1 MAPAGSASGRPAG
14 DAYERAH
21 ASALALPEIA
31 FPESVTVVDTLPRD
45 GLQRFAEFVP
55 TERKVEIVDRIA
67 TTGVPEIE
75 VTSFTHPEVVPNL
88 RDAEAVF
95 DGIQRRDDVVYRALV
110 PNRYGM
116 ERAVEAGVDKA
127 NALITASPEYNRRNQ
142 NMTIEENVAQVRDIV
157 DLASDHDIPVDVG
170 IGMSFFS
177 PFEGETPPER
187 TLGIVE
193 SMLDAGVDD
202 VTFATSNGMAHPGQ
216 VRDLVTAARERW
228 PDLDLGLHLH
238 DTNGL
243 SLANAVVA
251 MQLGVR
257 RFDGALCGLGGGV
270 IFDDSL
276 EHIGNTPTEDLVQLL
291 DLLGVETGI
300 DFDRLEAVAH
310 EVADWLELPP
320 NSHVLRGGTR
330 RALLAAHAE

>member
-1 MAPAGSASGRPAG
+1 MAPAGSARGRPHGAAREHSTG
-14 DAYERAH
+14 AARER
-21 ASALALPEIA
+21 PDIT

-45 GLQRFAEFVP
+45 GLQRFPEFVP
-55 TERKVEIVDRIA
+55 TERKVEIVDRLS

-95 DGIQRRDDVVYRALV
+95 SGIERREDVVYRALV

-142 NMTIEENVAQVRDIV
+142 NMTIEENVEQVREVV
-157 DLASDHDIPVDVG
+157 DLAGDHGIPVDVG

-187 TLGIVE
+187 TLEVVGA
-193 SMLDAGVDD
+193 MLDAGVDD
-202 VTFATSNGMAHPGQ
+202 VTLATSNGMAHPGQ
-216 VRDLVTAARERW
+216 VRDLVSAVLDRW
-228 PDLDLGLHLH
+228 PDLELGLHLH

-300 DFDRLEAVAH
+300 DFERLEAVAR
-310 EVADWLELPP
+310 EVAGWLDLPP

-330 RALLAAHAE
+330 AALLAAHAE